1 MGWPEGFR
9 INQSIFPFYNI
20 ILPLA
25 EKSIKKYDWT
35 VSLENDE
42 GKHKINEYFYDNNK
56 LCIKEN
62 SSVETQNTY
71 ANLFKGTDILN
82 RVKENKF
89 NPDKTLL
96 ETNVYVDDKRIQ
108 TTRYYYFKV

>member
-1 MGWPEGFR
+1 M
-9 INQSIFPFYNI
+9 
-20 ILPLA
+20 
-25 EKSIKKYDWT
+25 
-35 VSLENDE
+35 

-56 LCIKEN
+56 LCINEN